1 MSLRPDLLNDA
12 SVVAGPH
19 RRFAAVR
26 ALAVA
31 TGLALAVLPAAALAQ
46 PATQTATPVDPS
58 AIEVEQ
64 LQRQTE
70 LERISASIRLSEER
84 QAALAAEIA
93 EIAKDRASLN
103 DDLIATAARM
113 GPLEDELGRSEERL
127 ARLDANAAG
136 IRTRLDA
143 RRHVLA
149 DVLAALQ
156 RIGRRPPPA
165 LIVKPEDALGAIRSA
180 IVFGAV
186 LPEIRLEA
194 EALASDL
201 AALVAV
207 RDEAAAELARLS
219 ADRESLA
226 EARERVALLVEE
238 KRKLEENSAA
248 TLATERM
255 KAEDLAGEARSL
267 EDLIA
272 NLERELDSARR
283 AAEAAR
289 DRALAERPALDD
301 SGRLSPAIAFASA
314 RGSLNLPVRG
324 VEVQAFGDD
333 TGLGGTAQ
341 GMSVATRAGA
351 RVAAPCDGWV
361 VYAGDFRSYGRLL
374 ILNAGDGY
382 HVVLA
387 GMQTVDVELGQ
398 FVLTGEPIGEMG
410 SQRLASAM
418 APDSNVSQPVLY
430 IEFRKDGMSIDPSP
444 WWVASEDR
452 KVRG

>member
-1 MSLRPDLLNDA
+1 M
-12 SVVAGPH
+12 
-19 RRFAAVR
+19 R
-26 ALAVA
+26 ALV
-31 TGLALAVLPAAALAQ
+31 ALAVLALPAWAGHARAQ
-46 PATQTATPVDPS
+46 PAAETTAQAPVDPS
-58 AIEVEQ
+58 TIEVEQ
-64 LQRQTE
+64 LKRQTE

-136 IRTRLDA
+136 IRTRLNA

-207 RDEAAAELARLS
+207 RDEAAAELARLT
-219 ADRESLA
+219 ADRETLA

-267 EDLIA
+267 EELIA
-272 NLERELDSARR
+272 ALERDLDSARR

-289 DRALAERPALDD
+289 DRALAERPAIDD
-301 SGRLSPAIAFASA
+301 SGRISPAIAFASA

-361 VYAGDFRSYGRLL
+361 VYAGEFRSYGRLL